1 MANSAL
7 LVHHGHHPRGVLR
20 IDAGALA
27 TDTRAGMTRNFAS
40 FGARG
45 ALILAIGGLTL
56 APMGAQAQRYA
67 QVISNDMSKCRSGSG
82 PAVRVRID
90 GLKSSSGNL
99 FVRTYRASSSDWLK
113 AKRYL
118 SRLDASPR
126 AGSMTVC
133 IPVPQAGNYA
143 IAVQHDINGNRETD
157 FSTDG
162 AGMSN
167 NPRIGKFL
175 GIPRPP
181 SVDKAGFAAGPGV
194 TDLRITVHYPD

>member
-1 MANSAL
+1 M
-7 LVHHGHHPRGVLR
+7 
-20 IDAGALA
+20 DF
-27 TDTRAGMTRNFAS
+27 RAGMKRNFAS

-45 ALILAIGGLTL
+45 ALLLALGGLTL
-56 APMGAQAQRYA
+56 APVGAQAQRYA
-67 QVISNDMSKCRSGSG
+67 QVIGNDMSKCSGGAG
-82 PAVRVRID
+82 PAVRLRID
-90 GLKSSSGNL
+90 GIKSSSGNL
-99 FVRTYRASSSDWLK
+99 FVRTYRASQSDWLK
-113 AKRYL
+113 SKRYL

-133 IPVPQAGNYA
+133 IPVPRAGNYA
-143 IAVQHDINGNRETD
+143 IAVQHDVNGNRETD

-181 SVDKAGFAAGPGV
+181 SVNKAGFAAGPGV
-194 TDLRITVHYPD
+194 TGVQITMRYPD

>member
-1 MANSAL
+1 MIEMTKNL
-7 LVHHGHHPRGVLR
+7 LS
-20 IDAGALA
+20 
-27 TDTRAGMTRNFAS
+27 N
-40 FGARG
+40 GARAAAIA
-45 ALILAIGGLTL
+45 ALCGLSL
-56 APMGAQAQRYA
+56 APASAQADRYG
-67 QVISNDMSKCRSGSG
+67 QVIGNDMSKCGSGAG

-90 GLKSSSGNL
+90 GLRSGSGNL
-99 FVRTYRASSSDWLK
+99 FVRTYRASRSDWLK
-113 AKRYL
+113 SKRYL

-133 IPVPQAGNYA
+133 IPVPSAGNYA

-167 NPRIGKFL
+167 NPTIGSFL

-181 SVDKAGFAAGPGV
+181 SVDKAGFYAGPGV
-194 TDLRITVHYPD
+194 TNLTIKMRYKD